1 MASGSVEALKAQI
14 RALNEEEKRLL
25 YHQLKREVEPHTL
38 ELEWDIDGDY
48 ILTAIQLAP
57 DITRRGVRGILAE
70 AKLGTDV
77 IAALEGKGWREVVA
91 TTDQPYDYLIEDAG
105 GPVKIQ
111 VKNQRREK
119 GEPLTAKSRF
129 KRADYYI
136 VETQKTR
143 SGKDKEGAT
152 TRAYRFDEFNI
163 LAVCLQP
170 STGSW
175 NDFLFTVARWLLP
188 SDKNPNWIGTYQPV
202 PTGKNEVW
210 ADDLEVAIQWLRG
223 GEEKSVLPT

>member
-1 MASGSVEALKAQI
+1 MDSETLEALRAQV
-14 RALNEEEKRLL
+14 RALSQEEKRLL
-25 YHQLKREVEPHTL
+25 YQHLKREVDPHTL

-77 IAALEGKGWREVVA
+77 ITMLEEKGWREVVA
-91 TTDQPYDYLIEDAG
+91 TTDQPYDYLIEDAQG
-105 GPVKIQ
+105 SVKIQ

-129 KRADYYI
+129 KRPDYYI

-143 SGKDKEGAT
+143 SGKDKEGET
-152 TRAYRFDEFNI
+152 TRAYRFDEFDI

-202 PTGKNEVW
+202 PQGKNEVW
-210 ADDLEVAIQWLRG
+210 TDDLEVAIQWFRDG
-223 GEEKSVLPT
+223 VEKSVLPS